1 MRGFRSWEKKWWNAC
16 TSARIQRRLE
26 LVPWRKNTEK
36 KITKFGV
43 FQQKIY
49 CSKTKESWIN
59 KTQDHSDHRLCQ
71 GMLAILYPEVDEGE
85 RRILSRI
92 ILKKKLL
99 SLCSLSVPPTS
110 AVVVPLST
118 VSQLSKAAPMPK
130 TSVPSLTQS
139 LTVSSSISDA
149 SFKFSQRHS
158 SSTFQW
164 QLHCKYSKPP
174 WAIINRP
181 SQLFASGMSDRWD
194 FASTTHLDSYC
205 D

>member
-92 ILKKKLL
+92 IWNRK
-99 SLCSLSVPPTS
+99 S
-110 AVVVPLST
+110 AELVFI
-118 VSQLSKAAPMPK
+118 
-130 TSVPSLTQS
+130 
-139 LTVSSSISDA
+139 VSSAHISCCCAFKHCIPAIESSPHAKNKCSIA
-149 SFKFSQRHS
+149 HS
-158 SSTFQW
+158 
-164 QLHCKYSKPP
+164 
-174 WAIINRP
+174 IINRFVFHLRCQFQVQP
-181 SQLFASGMSDRWD
+181 
-194 FASTTHLDSYC
+194 TTQQFNISVTTAL
-205 D
+205 